1 MGMVKKL
8 IRLQFDKPILQLRE
22 ELARRLRRRNNLNVN
37 HRLLLTIKLENKVLR
52 DEETICQLGIES
64 NNVLLYDMIDV
75 DNENNIYIE
84 TANNGE
90 KISIPYNQNDTIQG
104 LKQKIGQK
112 ENIPPE
118 QQILKYNGKN

>member
-22 ELARRLRRRNNLNVN
+22 ELARRLRRRNNLNVD